1 MTNRLPFSKISKIS
15 QIFFLLFIFFSLL
28 ISHTAQLQ
36 AADKQSIVALPPRK
50 GHLGD
55 LHAAP
60 GEKIQTSIRFRN
72 ASEQTLEVTSYVQD
86 FIVKEDG
93 STPIAVE
100 ETVSNRWSMADWM
113 VVTPNKQKVGPS
125 EIVEMNVLIEIPEDA
140 TPGGH
145 YAMILHQPTN
155 VIAETMEQSS
165 SSGAAIN
172 QKVGTLFYVTVEGDV
187 NEEAYLR
194 SFQFNKFQ
202 EFGPVPFSFNV
213 SNQSDIHIH
222 PRMNIDIFNMLG
234 QKVDSLKVEARNVFP
249 FNDREFAGKWDKTWG
264 FGLYKAKL
272 TMSYGEAGKI
282 AMANANFWI
291 IPVRI
296 IIAIIII
303 LLIILAIIF
312 AIKRYIRHQS
322 QAEHQELE
330 QLKQEL
336 EQYKEQ
342 DKQINS

>member
-1 MTNRLPFSKISKIS
+1 MTLPVAIQAQTDKG
-15 QIFFLLFIFFSLL
+15 QGL
-28 ISHTAQLQ
+28 TA
-36 AADKQSIVALPPRK
+36 IPPRR
-50 GHLGD
+50 GHQGD
-55 LHAAP
+55 LTAKP
-60 GEKIQTSIRFRN
+60 GETIQTSIRFRN
-72 ASEQTLEVTSYVQD
+72 VSDKTLNIASFTQD
-86 FIVKEDG
+86 FIVKKDG
-93 STPIAVE
+93 STPIPVPN
-100 ETVSNRWSMADWM
+100 TTSNRWSMANWM
-113 VVTPNKQKVGPS
+113 LVTPNYHEVQPN

-145 YAMILHQPTN
+145 YAMVIHEPTN
-155 VIAETMEQSS
+155 LTAEELENQVPG
-165 SSGAAIN
+165 SGSKIG
-172 QKVGTLFYVTVEGDV
+172 QRVGTLFYVMVEGEI

-194 SFQFNKFQ
+194 NFNFNKFQ

-234 QKVDSLKVEARNVFP
+234 QKVDSLKVEPRNVFP